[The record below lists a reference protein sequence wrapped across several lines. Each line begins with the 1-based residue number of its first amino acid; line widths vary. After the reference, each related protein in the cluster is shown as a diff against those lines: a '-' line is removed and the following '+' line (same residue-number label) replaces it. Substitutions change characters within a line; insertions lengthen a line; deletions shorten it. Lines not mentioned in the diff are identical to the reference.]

1 MSRAKSMPEVTTRER
16 VVLATVVRGYVASA
30 HAVGSRWVARASGLD
45 LSPAS
50 IRNCMMDLEERGFL
64 THLHTSGGRLPTN
77 SGYRYF
83 VDSLMKPPALGK
95 KLLRAIDEALAPDRF
110 ASVETLLDQACVI
123 LGRSSDQLSVV
134 VSPRYDR
141 TVVDRIEMSQVD
153 ERRLLVVFRLSSGL
167 ERTVIVALDHEI
179 GSEELRR
186 TLQVMNTV
194 ARDITLA
201 ALTKLRDDEEMR
213 VHLRELKP
221 AIAVFR
227 GARELLNDDSADH
240 VHLWGTSNML
250 AQPEFENRD
259 RLRDV
264 FRTLEDR
271 DVLCGLFEPTRH
283 RKQVCVTI
291 GEENP
296 IPELRDCSIV
306 SVSYRIGEFGGSV
319 GVIGP
324 TRMPYEMLVALVD
337 YVARTVGRVLDRN
350 RAN

>member
-1 MSRAKSMPEVTTRER
+1 
-16 VVLATVVRGYVASA
+16 
-30 HAVGSRWVARASGLD
+30 
-45 LSPAS
+45 
-50 IRNCMMDLEERGFL
+50 
-64 THLHTSGGRLPTN
+64 
-77 SGYRYF
+77 
-83 VDSLMKPPALGK
+83 
-95 KLLRAIDEALAPDRF
+95 
-110 ASVETLLDQACVI
+110 
-123 LGRSSDQLSVV
+123 
-134 VSPRYDR
+134 
-141 TVVDRIEMSQVD
+141 
-153 ERRLLVVFRLSSGL
+153 
-167 ERTVIVALDHEI
+167 
-179 GSEELRR
+179 
-186 TLQVMNTV
+186 
-194 ARDITLA
+194 
-201 ALTKLRDDEEMR
+201 MR

-271 DVLCGLFEPTRH
+271 DVLCGLFVPTRH

-324 TRMPYEMLVALVD
+324 TRMPYETLVALVD